1 MSYLSKAKEVI
12 IQTVSE
18 LTAALKYLDALSNF
32 GSTVIN
38 RPNRDKFFQG
48 ISLLYEALHASY
60 VESLSRSMY
69 FIWSGKGDDPLVK
82 LSKKIALKRFSK
94 EDRYEIMDFLT
105 TWGHLPGVYYT
116 EDKEKFRNEVLE
128 ELNKESSNEV

>member
-1 MSYLSKAKEVI
+1 
-12 IQTVSE
+12 
-18 LTAALKYLDALSNF
+18 
-32 GSTVIN
+32 
-38 RPNRDKFFQG
+38 
-48 ISLLYEALHASY
+48 
-60 VESLSRSMY
+60 MY